1 MTKKKTKK
9 KRSQTARR
17 FICTSILPSTT
28 TGGALYGDC
37 NPSCTRLTALQC
49 SPEVLASKESWLST
63 PDSWF
68 PTPCHSL
75 DKCYLRLFYVGKC
88 PLELISV

>member
-1 MTKKKTKK
+1 MRRNAEYPRRVPKCQKPRNEKKKPKQNK
-9 KRSQTARR
+9 SSRTARR

-49 SPEVLASKESWLST
+49 SLKVLESPSPAVQGLLV
-63 PDSWF
+63 PR
-68 PTPCHSL
+68 
-75 DKCYLRLFYVGKC
+75 LR
-88 PLELISV
+88 SRR